1 MDPYKILGLPRDFN
15 EQQLKDAFKKLAI
28 TTHPDKGGNEH
39 LFNMVVAS
47 FKVLNKELNARK
59 SDKQYDELKRN
70 FQRDKASPSASPM
83 DPNNGFNLNRFNQ
96 VFQENRLATVA
107 DSGYNDWLK
116 KDVAAPTSHGKVTEK
131 NFNKVFDK
139 VVTNETK
146 DLIAYREPEALPTSK
161 KVQYTELGLDK
172 IDDFSGENLSR
183 KKLNFMDLKI
193 AHTTSRIGAEKV
205 KRKNYQT
212 IEDLESDRASI
223 SYKMNP
229 EEQEVYN
236 KRKIQEEL
244 RERQRQEIQSKL
256 DKLTSE
262 QYDKL
267 HKLLLGR

>member
-1 MDPYKILGLPRDFN
+1 MDPYKILGLSRDFN
-15 EQQLKDAFKKLAI
+15 EQQLKDAFKRLAM

-39 LFNMVVAS
+39 LFNIVVAS
-47 FKVLNKELNARK
+47 FKLLNKQLNARK
-59 SDKQYDELKRN
+59 SDKQYEELKRN
-70 FQRDKASPSASPM
+70 FQKEKSTPAPPM
-83 DPNNGFNLNRFNQ
+83 DPANGFNLNRFNQ

-107 DSGYNDWLK
+107 DSGYNDFLK
-116 KDVAAPTSHGKVTEK
+116 KDVNASPKINGVTEK
-131 NFNKVFDK
+131 NFNKIFEK

-146 DLIAYREPEALPTSK
+146 DMIAYREPEALPASK

-172 IDDFSGENLSR
+172 IDDFSGENLCS

-193 AHTTSRIGAEKV
+193 AHSTSRIGAEKV
-205 KRKNYQT
+205 KRKNYET
-212 IEDLESDRASI
+212 IEDLESDRANI
-223 SYKMNP
+223 SYKMSLK
-229 EEQEVYN
+229 EQEALN

-244 RERQRQEIQSKL
+244 RERQRQEIQNKL